1 MFEKPEFSGRDARI
15 YETLTKNTIPEILLY
30 FIYFIYIFL
39 CVDPWNREKEKK
51 ILKEKEEEDTQQVLL
66 PSPVSTFIT
75 QKIKKEEEICLS
87 LSTRG

>member
-1 MFEKPEFSGRDARI
+1 
-15 YETLTKNTIPEILLY
+15 
-30 FIYFIYIFL
+30 
-39 CVDPWNREKEKK
+39 
-51 ILKEKEEEDTQQVLL
+51 LKEKEEEDTQQVLLL